1 MVIFQFAMLNY
12 QRVRPFHC
20 NFQGGKPRFARP
32 SLPLRER
39 WQPGFVAV
47 AAKGFGGGVY
57 RSRDV
62 GIVHDG
68 EGGALGPWAGLM
80 EVFLVVL

>member
-1 MVIFQFAMLNY
+1 
-12 QRVRPFHC
+12 
-20 NFQGGKPRFARP
+20 
-32 SLPLRER
+32 
-39 WQPGFVAV
+39 
-47 AAKGFGGGVY
+47 VY